1 MLKNR
6 LTFYIFISVL
16 IHAGFLLGMHSFLSL
31 PDAELEPPVL
41 IPVEVVVLRE
51 QPPDP
56 ALKITVSEPM
66 ATMKQDS
73 IARSQL
79 SADMDAD
86 QVGDQITDP
95 VPAEGNYQ
103 PSVSLETNDPPRVS
117 LMASEGQKPAGQ
129 LDIAFSQSPPLHL
142 SPTDGQ
148 LYEVPP
154 SAKEGDSTPRLT
166 AGTMPT
172 STVTPTAP
180 KGKEIAS
187 EPVILAF
194 QMSSLHLSAVEPLS
208 PAESTPLDISTSADL
223 VEAKAAANPHFSQ
236 NGKEVASEP
245 VDLAIQAASP
255 DLSAVEPSSPA
266 GSTPSDIG
274 TSADLVAADAA
285 VSPHFSQASQKAV
298 TSLVDTRTGDDFV
311 SELPPL
317 PKEVESEPV
326 SIGSTLQV
334 QSQPNGA
341 QVYVNGESIGETPL
355 ALELPLGKHE
365 VRLALPDYYGW
376 DSQINLTERNQAHP
390 VLIRLRSLRY
400 RSFFVKQ

>member
-6 LTFYIFISVL
+6 LTLYIFISVL
-16 IHAGFLLGMHSFLSL
+16 IHTGFLLGIHSFLSL

-56 ALKITVSEPM
+56 AHRITVSEPM

-129 LDIAFSQSPPLHL
+129 LDIAFSQSPALHL

-172 STVTPTAP
+172 STVAPTAP

-223 VEAKAAANPHFSQ
+223 VEAKAATNPHFSQ

-266 GSTPSDIG
+266 ESTPSDIG
-274 TSADLVAADAA
+274 TSADLVEANAAA
-285 VSPHFSQASQKAV
+285 SPHFSQASQKAV
-298 TSLVDTRTGDDFV
+298 TSLVNSQTGDDFV
-311 SELPPL
+311 SELRPL
-317 PKEVESEPV
+317 PTVIESEPRLMA
-326 SIGSTLQV
+326 STLQIN
-334 QSQPNGA
+334 SHPNGA
-341 QVYVNGESIGETPL
+341 QVYVDGMLSGETPL
-355 ALELPLGKHE
+355 DMELTLGKHE
-365 VRLALPDYYGW
+365 VRLALPAHYDW
-376 DSQINLTERNQAHP
+376 KAQIELAETNQSIPIYFRLLP
-390 VLIRLRSLRY
+390 VE
-400 RSFFVKQ
+400 KAN